1 MSQILLIPAV
11 FSPGGEEVELLLQN
25 RALLEKLGF
34 ELELYGE
41 DAVIL
46 RAVPADID
54 AGEAVPL
61 LEELSGKLREGR
73 SPGAEDVW
81 DKLAHTVACKAAVKA
96 GKSSQPAELLSLIGQ
111 ILEGDIKYCPHGRP
125 VAVTL
130 TRAELDKRFGR

>member
-1 MSQILLIPAV
+1 MSQLLLTPMV
-11 FSPGGEEVELLLQN
+11 FSPGGEETELLMENSQ
-25 RALLEKLGF
+25 LLEKLGF

-41 DAVIL
+41 DAVVL

-54 AGEAVPL
+54 AGEALPL
-61 LEELSGKLREGR
+61 LEELTEKLQEGR
-73 SPGAEDVW
+73 SPGTEDVW

-96 GKSSQPAELLSLIGQ
+96 GKSSEPAELLALIGRVVDG
-111 ILEGDIKYCPHGRP
+111 EIKYCPHGRP